1 MSRSRNIWLVVIIL
15 LIAFSLWVD
24 LSKNITIA
32 NPTNDTTL
40 VNLNTDIHLGLDLRG
55 GLQTLLQA
63 DVPNCA
69 SVDPNE
75 LTVTRQ
81 ILESRANALGV
92 SEVTMQVAGNC
103 RIVAE
108 FPGINNPEQVVAA
121 LQETGLLE
129 FVDMGSNPVP
139 VGTTIQTDYGQT
151 SSTQPA
157 ATSAVATSTAQA
169 TTTATPVANATQTAT
184 TSPSATATTPATIYH
199 TVMTGAA
206 LDTVAVQAGSAGQS
220 EIAFTLKS
228 SGSQVFSD
236 YTTANV
242 GKYLAIVLD
251 KKVISVPVINSAITG
266 GQGVIQGNFTA
277 DSANALAVQL
287 RYGSLPVPVKVVESE
302 TVGPTLGAESVRKSL
317 LAGAIGLTVVI
328 LFMGLY
334 YRIPGIVAD
343 LALVIY
349 AMLSLAIFKLGISLP
364 AFILIGI
371 FIILAITVDSLW
383 ALGAIISYIV
393 LLIANNLSP
402 IALTLPGIAGFIL
415 SIGMAVDA
423 NVLIFERLKEELR
436 SGRTLR
442 QAIDLGWSRAW
453 PSIRDS
459 NSSTL
464 ITCLILYIFGNTFG
478 ASMVKGFSI
487 NLALGVVISLFTAII
502 VTRTYLHVVLDNL
515 KLDEHTTWFGL

>member
-1 MSRSRNIWLVVIIL
+1 MSRSRNFWLAIIIV
-15 LIAFSLWVD
+15 LIAFSIWVD
-24 LSKNITIA
+24 VSKNISIT
-32 NPTNDTTL
+32 NPINDTTL
-40 VNLNTDIHLGLDLRG
+40 VNLNTDIRLGLDLRG

-69 SVDPNE
+69 SVDPAE
-75 LTVTRQ
+75 LNVTRQ

-121 LQETGLLE
+121 LQQTGLLE
-129 FVDMGSNPVP
+129 FVDMGSSPVL
-139 VGTTIQTDYGQT
+139 VGTVIKTDYGQK
-151 SSTQPA
+151 SATQPA
-157 ATSAVATSTAQA
+157 AAGTAQSA
-169 TTTATPVANATQTAT
+169 TTTPNPTATAQSAVTATPLANT
-184 TSPSATATTPATIYH
+184 TPSATAQPTATATAPAAVYH

-206 LDTVAVQAGSAGQS
+206 LDTVAVQTSSVGQY

-228 SGSQVFSD
+228 SGTQVFSD
-236 YTTANV
+236 YTSANV

-266 GQGVIQGNFTA
+266 GQGVIQGSFTA
-277 DSANALAVQL
+277 DTANALAVQL

-317 LAGAIGLTVVI
+317 LAGAIGLAVVI

-334 YRIPGIVAD
+334 YRLPGILAD
-343 LALVIY
+343 LALVTY
-349 AMLSLAIFKLGISLP
+349 TLISLMLFKVIP
-364 AFILIGI
+364 I
-371 FIILAITVDSLW
+371 F
-383 ALGAIISYIV
+383 
-393 LLIANNLSP
+393 
-402 IALTLPGIAGFIL
+402 LTLPGIAGFIL

-502 VTRTYLHVVLDNL
+502 VTRTYLHLVLDNL
-515 KLDEHTTWFGL
+515 KLAEHPNWFGL